1 MAGNPACERFVPL
14 LSPYIDGE
22 LAPSER
28 VHVERH
34 LAACRDCTGRS
45 ADLRAE
51 SGLLRVGLD
60 MAVDDVD
67 FKDFAQKVMARVT
80 PEKPPLI
87 ERMRLALSEMFLY
100 QRTAMLSSMAT
111 AAVVMLVALPL
122 LLRDGAP
129 EGYAAER
136 MTVKSIQ
143 SYQGARVAPVV
154 METEGGASII
164 WMVDEQE
171 QAPEPVKSAPAGVSG
186 QPKKLD
192 EAASEELGGEL
203 DGQGTQQPAV
213 PAVPPRPTGGAL

>member
-22 LAPSER
+22 LAPGER
-28 VHVERH
+28 VNVERH
-34 LAACRDCTGRS
+34 LAACRDCTGRA

-100 QRTAMLSSMAT
+100 QRTAMMSSLAT
-111 AAVVMLVALPL
+111 AAVVLLVALPL
-122 LLRDGAP
+122 VLRDNAP

-154 METEGGASII
+154 METEGGGSII

-171 QAPEPVKSAPAGVSG
+171 QAPEPVKE
-186 QPKKLD
+186 KKPGAVESQD
-192 EAASEELGGEL
+192 SSVEQ
-203 DGQGTQQPAV
+203 DGQGGQPS
-213 PAVPPRPTGGAL
+213 PAPSVPPRPTGGAL

>member
-22 LAPSER
+22 LAPGER
-28 VHVERH
+28 VNVERH
-34 LAACRDCTGRS
+34 LAACRDCTGRA

-100 QRTAMLSSMAT
+100 QRTAMISSLAT
-111 AAVVMLVALPL
+111 AAVVLLVALPL
-122 LLRDGAP
+122 VLRDNAP

-154 METEGGASII
+154 METEGGGSII

-171 QAPEPVKSAPAGVSG
+171 QAPEPAKDAAGQKKPGVTNPDESSTEPQDEEG
-186 QPKKLD
+186 QP
-192 EAASEELGGEL
+192 S
-203 DGQGTQQPAV
+203 PA
-213 PAVPPRPTGGAL
+213 PSVPPRPTGGAL

>member
-22 LAPSER
+22 LAPGER
-28 VHVERH
+28 VNVERH
-34 LAACRDCTGRS
+34 LAACRDCTGRA

-100 QRTAMLSSMAT
+100 QRTAMISSLAT
-111 AAVVMLVALPL
+111 AAVVLLVALPL
-122 LLRDGAP
+122 VLRDNAP

-154 METEGGASII
+154 METEGGGSII

-171 QAPEPVKSAPAGVSG
+171 EAPDTVKGAAGQKKPGAVEGKDSSVEPEGQEG
-186 QPKKLD
+186 QP
-192 EAASEELGGEL
+192 S
-203 DGQGTQQPAV
+203 PA
-213 PAVPPRPTGGAL
+213 PSVPPRPTGGAL

>member
-22 LAPSER
+22 VAPGER
-28 VHVERH
+28 VNVERH
-34 LAACRDCTGRS
+34 LAACRDCTGRA

-100 QRTAMLSSMAT
+100 QRTAMISSLAT

-122 LLRDGAP
+122 VLRDNAP

-154 METEGGASII
+154 METEGGGSII

-171 QAPEPVKSAPAGVSG
+171 QAPEPVKDAAGQKKPGAAQSQDSSVEPEDQEGQPAPAPS
-186 QPKKLD
+186 
-192 EAASEELGGEL
+192 
-203 DGQGTQQPAV
+203 
-213 PAVPPRPTGGAL
+213 VPPRPTGGAL